1 MRAFKLGFKKV
12 RLEAV
17 LILNINH
24 IVYEDK
30 NSYFVTGNKKVEL
43 TEESEKALIDL
54 IDQRIDERLE
64 ESKKARQ
71 VEDQKILDEWI
82 DYYKES

>member
-1 MRAFKLGFKKV
+1 M

-30 NSYFVTGNKKVEL
+30 NSYFVTGNEKVEL
-43 TEESEKALIDL
+43 TKESEKALIDL

-82 DYYKES
+82 DYYKEESK